1 MTMRPT
7 ERLTEEHEKI
17 LAVLDVQEA
26 LCADIRRGEE
36 PPAGLCEQI
45 VTFMRVFA
53 DDRHHHKEE
62 ELLFPALERAG
73 LPRDGGPVGVMLHEH
88 EIGRALIARM
98 AEAAERWSA
107 GDVAGLAAFGTAAA
121 EHASLL
127 RAHIQKENQI
137 LFPMAERFLD
147 ADTKRDLAA
156 QFEARDA
163 ARGDRD
169 RPGALL
175 AERARIG

>member
-1 MTMRPT
+1 MRPT
-7 ERLTEEHEKI
+7 ERLMEEHERI

-26 LCADIRRGEE
+26 LCADIRRGEQ

-45 VTFMRVFA
+45 VNFMRVFA

-62 ELLFPALERAG
+62 DLLFPALEQAG

-88 EIGRALIARM
+88 EIGRGWITRM
-98 AEAAERWSA
+98 AEAARRWSD
-107 GDVAGLAAFGTAAA
+107 GDVAGLGAFAAA
-121 EHASLL
+121 ATEHAGLL
-127 RAHIQKENQI
+127 RAHIEKENQI

-147 ADTKRDLAA
+147 ADTKRRLAE
-156 QFEARDA
+156 QFAARDA
-163 ARGDRD
+163 ARGEGD

-175 AERARIG
+175 AERAGLG

>member
-1 MTMRPT
+1 M
-7 ERLTEEHEKI
+7 EEHEKI
-17 LAVLDVQEA
+17 LSVLDVQEA
-26 LCADIRRGEE
+26 LCADIRRGEQ
-36 PPAGLCEQI
+36 PPAGLCEQL
-45 VTFMRVFA
+45 VTFMQVFA

-62 ELLFPALERAG
+62 DLLFPALEHAG

-88 EIGRALIARM
+88 EIGRSLIGRM
-98 AEAAERWSA
+98 AEAAARWSA
-107 GDVAGLAAFGTAAA
+107 GDAAGLAAFGIVAA

-175 AERARIG
+175 AGRARIG

>member
-1 MTMRPT
+1 MRPT
-7 ERLTEEHEKI
+7 ERLMAEHERI
-17 LAVLDVQEA
+17 LAVLDVQDA
-26 LCADIRRGEE
+26 LCDEIRRGDH

-62 ELLFPALERAG
+62 DLLFPALERAG
-73 LPRDGGPVGVMLHEH
+73 LPRDGGPVGVMLSEH
-88 EIGRALIARM
+88 EIGRGLIARM
-98 AEAAERWSA
+98 ADAAEKWSA
-107 GDVAGLAAFGTAAA
+107 GDVAGLAAFGSVAA

-147 ADTKRDLAA
+147 AATKGDLAA

-163 ARGDRD
+163 ARRDRD